1 MNFKFPPDDRS
12 PEQRHA
18 DDQAEMQAMIDD
30 QILAEALSVRV
41 HENLEAFR
49 TKRKYKKAEMAEMMG
64 VSARSY
70 YMYETGKR
78 PIPSSALVQ
87 LEAFTGAD
95 LNEVLLGGSKGPKH
109 DEIKFVVDE
118 AIKALCFLGYNY
130 KDMPMTT
137 KRDVIDKMFKWQRR
151 GERARPDD
159 IVEAV
164 KSVTRYKYHQ
174 EDLPAPPFWEDYGKD
189 QEAYERDMAAWD
201 RMVAEDFPSDK
212 DGADPANDSKAA
224 DT

>member
-1 MNFKFPPDDRS
+1 MSFKFPVDPRT
-12 PEQRHA
+12 PEQRAA
-18 DDQAEMQAMIDD
+18 DDEAEFQQMLDD
-30 QILAEALSVRV
+30 QTLAEALSVKV
-41 HENLEAFR
+41 HKNLEDFR
-49 TKRKYKKAEMAEMMG
+49 KKRKFKKSEMAEMMG

-95 LNEVLLGGSKGPKH
+95 LNEVLLGGSKAPKH

-130 KDMPMTT
+130 KDMPMAT
-137 KRDVIDKMFKWQRR
+137 KRDVIDKMFQWQRK

-174 EDLPAPPFWEDYGKD
+174 EDLPAPPFWEDYGED
-189 QEAYERDMAAWD
+189 QDAYDRDMAAWNK
-201 RMVAEDFPSDK
+201 MVEEDFPPEK
-212 DGADPANDSKAA
+212 DDDQDTREAA
-224 DT
+224 EE

>member
-1 MNFKFPPDDRS
+1 MTYKLQPDDRS
-12 PEQRHA
+12 PEQQHA
-18 DDQAEMQAMIDD
+18 DEQAEMQAMIDE
-30 QILAEALSVRV
+30 QTLAEALSVRV

-49 TKRKYKKAEMAEMMG
+49 KKRKYKKSDMAEMMG
-64 VSARSY
+64 VSTRSY

-95 LNEVLLGGSKGPKH
+95 LNEVLLGGSKAPKH

-137 KRDVIDKMFKWQRR
+137 KREVIDKMFMWQRK

-174 EDLPAPPFWEDYGKD
+174 EDLPAPPFWEDYGAD
-189 QEAYERDMAAWD
+189 QDAYERDMAAWD
-201 RMVAEDFPSDK
+201 KMIAEDCPP
-212 DGADPANDSKAA
+212 DGDDSET
-224 DT
+224 DGE

>member
-1 MNFKFPPDDRS
+1 MTTFRLPDDPRT
-12 PEQRHA
+12 PEERDADEQA
-18 DDQAEMQAMIDD
+18 EFQQMLDDQT
-30 QILAEALSVRV
+30 LAEALSVKV
-41 HENLEAFR
+41 HKNLEAFR
-49 TKRKYKKAEMAEMMG
+49 KKKNFKKSEMAEIMG

-95 LNEVLLGGSKGPKH
+95 LNEVLLGGSKAPKH

-130 KDMPMTT
+130 KDMPMAT
-137 KRDVIDKMFKWQRR
+137 KRDVIDKMFQWQRR

-174 EDLPAPPFWEDYGKD
+174 DELPAPPFREDYGDD
-189 QEAYERDMAAWD
+189 QEGYDHDIAEWEKIA
-201 RMVAEDFPSDK
+201 AEDCPFGD
-212 DGADPANDSKAA
+212 DDNDKAA
-224 DT
+224 TS

>member
-1 MNFKFPPDDRS
+1 MTFELKPDDRS
-12 PEQRHA
+12 PEQQHA
-18 DDQAEMQAMIDD
+18 DEEAEMQAMIDE
-30 QILAEALSVRV
+30 QMLAEALSVRV

-49 TKRKYKKAEMAEMMG
+49 KKRKYKKAEMAEMMG

-95 LNEVLLGGSKGPKH
+95 LNEVLLGGSKAPKQ
-109 DEIKFVVDE
+109 DEIRFVVDE

-137 KRDVIDKMFKWQRR
+137 KRDVIDRMFKWQRK

-159 IVEAV
+159 IIEAV

-174 EDLPAPPFWEDYGKD
+174 EDLPAPPFWEDYGED
-189 QEAYERDMAAWD
+189 QEAYERDMAEWD
-201 RMVAEDFPSDK
+201 KMVAEDFPPDE
-212 DGADPANDSKAA
+212 DGDNPADDSKAA
-224 DT
+224 DK